1 MTLATQPLT
10 LQEFLQSP
18 NIEESPGWEFLNQ
31 VPAQK
36 LMPTLYNSRLQKRL
50 VAAID
55 NCNSVYEAFPELRCN
70 LSQNSI
76 VPDITVV
83 ERAKIPVTN
92 QAIVGAPNWM
102 IEILSP
108 DQRMTKV
115 VTKIQACLQEGMQL
129 GWLIDVEEQVVL
141 VFWPDQPLTV
151 VRGEEVLPVLPD
163 MPLSLT
169 PEQVFTWAQV

>member
-10 LQEFLQSP
+10 LQEFLQSL
-18 NIEESPGWEFLNQ
+18 NIEESPAWEFFNQ
-31 VPAQK
+31 VTTQK
-36 LMPTLYNSRLQKRL
+36 PMPTLYHSRLQKRL

-55 NCNSVYEAFPELRCN
+55 NSNSVYEAFPELRCV

-83 ERAKIPVTN
+83 HRNRIPAMN
-92 QAIVGAPNWM
+92 QPIDGAPNWA

-129 GWLIDVEEQVVL
+129 GWIIDVEEQVVF
-141 VFWPDQPLTV
+141 VFWPDQRFV
-151 VRGEEVLPVLPD
+151 MVRGAEILPVVAD
-163 MPLSLT
+163 MMLALT
-169 PEQVFTWAQV
+169 AEQVFTWAQL